1 MLNRIT
7 AFVSRHPWR
16 VILVWLLLGAL
27 AALYAQ
33 SRQSDVT
40 TNDTSSFLP
49 HKYESVRATK
59 LGERE
64 FGVAK
69 GATTVTALVKRAD
82 GAPLTAGD
90 RRQIAA
96 LTGAMTH
103 WRPNW
108 SAVHPVGGS
117 SHQKVKPSSRQRETR
132 VVSAQ
137 PSPPQD
143 RGRFELVA
151 LQFKGNDSDSVIQG
165 AFFQFRS
172 VTQQQFRAQ
181 GLSAGF
187 TSGVATSADTAKA
200 NASTAHLEQVLLF
213 AAIVLLNLLFFRGV
227 LAAIVPL
234 AAVVLVAGTAGGLI
248 VLSAKLFGYHFDITT
263 PQLITTV
270 LIGIGTDYYLFMAF
284 RFRERLRAGDQRKS
298 AAALAGG
305 QVAGVI
311 ASAALAVAAAF
322 ATLGLAQF
330 GQFRVLGPAVAISV
344 LVMLV
349 AGVTLFPAVLAAT
362 GPKMFWP
369 SKSWCRTH
377 QDGPATHI
385 GRLVARRPAVVAT
398 ATVTLL
404 GVLALGVVGVKM
416 NYDLGNGAPNTEST
430 RVADEI
436 NRSLPRGVTDPQ
448 HVYVTS
454 ASQLN
459 PGELQPMRVALAG
472 VIGVGQVSRPVISRD
487 GHAADIELAL
497 NYDSTTK
504 RAMNTARGPLRRAA
518 HDNAP
523 RGSEALV
530 GGTAAIYSDI
540 ADSISHDLKL
550 IFPLAAMLI
559 LIILVALLRSVV
571 APVYLI
577 VAVALEFAST
587 LGAAALLFQ
596 HGLGQPGVAFTMPLV
611 LFLFVVALG
620 TDYNILM
627 SSRLREEERNG
638 TPAREAV
645 AAAFSHAAPAIAAAG
660 LILASSFG
668 TLAIYHDQGTKQM
681 GFAMATGI
689 LIASFVVSSLLVPA
703 TAALVGRR
711 AWWPGMR
718 GRLVRIPP
726 TSAEAAA
733 PAPVPQG

>member
-1 MLNRIT
+1 MFSRIT

-16 VILVWLLLGAL
+16 VILVWLALGAL
-27 AALYAQ
+27 ATAYAQ
-33 SRQSDVT
+33 SRQSDVI

-49 HKYESVRATK
+49 NKYESVRATK

-69 GATTVTALVKRAD
+69 GATRVTALVKRAD
-82 GAPLTAGD
+82 GAPLTSGD

-96 LTGAMTH
+96 LSAAMTH

-108 SAVHPVGGS
+108 SAVHPVGS
-117 SHQKVKPSSRQRETR
+117 DQKNVRPSAHQRETS

-137 PSPPQD
+137 TSPPRD
-143 RGRFELVA
+143 RGRFELVS
-151 LQFKGNDSDSVIQG
+151 LQFKGNDSDPVIQG
-165 AFFQFRS
+165 AFFQFRAD
-172 VTQQQFRAQ
+172 TQKQFRAHR
-181 GLSAGF
+181 LSAGF
-187 TSGVATSADTAKA
+187 TSGVATSADTGKA
-200 NASTAHLEQVLLF
+200 NASTASLEQTLLL

-234 AAVVLVAGTAGGLI
+234 MAVVLVAGTAGGLI
-248 VLSAKLFGYHFDITT
+248 VLSAKLFGYHFDINT

-284 RFRERLRAGDQRKS
+284 RFRERLRAGDQRKP

-369 SKSWCRTH
+369 SKSWRRTLEN
-377 QDGPATHI
+377 GLATRI
-385 GRLVARRPAVVAT
+385 GRLVARRPALVAT
-398 ATVTLL
+398 STIALL
-404 GVLALGVVGVKM
+404 AVLAAGAIGVRM
-416 NYDLGNGAPNTEST
+416 NYDLGNGAPHTEAT
-430 RVADEI
+430 RVAEEI

-454 ASQLN
+454 ASRLV
-459 PGELQPMRVALAG
+459 PGELQRMRTALARVG
-472 VIGVGQVSRPVISRD
+472 GVGQVSQPVISRD
-487 GHAADIELAL
+487 GHAADIGVAL
-497 NYDSTTK
+497 KYDSTTK
-504 RAMNTARGPLRRAA
+504 RAMNTASGPLRQAA
-518 HDNAP
+518 HGSAP
-523 RGSEALV
+523 QGAEAVV
-530 GGTAAIYSDI
+530 GGTATIYSDI
-540 ADSISHDLKL
+540 ADSINHDLKL
-550 IFPLAAMLI
+550 IFPLAAVLI
-559 LIILVALLRSVV
+559 LIILVALLRSAV
-571 APVYLI
+571 APVYLL
-577 VAVALEFAST
+577 VAVALEFAAT

-620 TDYNILM
+620 
-627 SSRLREEERNG
+627 
-638 TPAREAV
+638 
-645 AAAFSHAAPAIAAAG
+645 
-660 LILASSFG
+660 
-668 TLAIYHDQGTKQM
+668 
-681 GFAMATGI
+681 
-689 LIASFVVSSLLVPA
+689 
-703 TAALVGRR
+703 
-711 AWWPGMR
+711 
-718 GRLVRIPP
+718 
-726 TSAEAAA
+726 
-733 PAPVPQG
+733 

>member
-1 MLNRIT
+1 MLNRVT

-27 AALYAQ
+27 AAAYAQ

-49 HKYESVRATK
+49 NKYESVRATK

-69 GATTVTALVKRAD
+69 GATTVTALVKRVD
-82 GAPLTAGD
+82 DAPLTAGD

-103 WRPNW
+103 WQPGW
-108 SAVHPVGGS
+108 STVQPVGGS
-117 SHQKVKPSSRQRETR
+117 NKVKPNAHQRETR

-137 PSPPQD
+137 ISPPQD
-143 RGRFELVA
+143 RGRFELVS
-151 LQFKGNDSDSVIQG
+151 LQFKGNDSDPVIQG

-172 VTQQQFRAQ
+172 VTQHRFHAD
-181 GLSAGF
+181 GLNAGF

-200 NASTAHLEQVLLF
+200 NASTASLEQALLF

-234 AAVVLVAGTAGGLI
+234 MAVVLVAGTAGGLI
-248 VLSAKLFGYHFDITT
+248 VLSAKLFGYHFDIST

-284 RFRERLRAGDQRKS
+284 RFRERLRAGDQRKP

-369 SKSWCRTH
+369 SKSWRRTRG
-377 QDGPATHI
+377 DGPATRI
-385 GRLVARRPAVVAT
+385 GRLVARRPALVAGS
-398 ATVTLL
+398 AIALL
-404 GVLALGVVGVKM
+404 AVLAVGAIGVKM
-416 NYDLGNGAPNTEST
+416 NYDLGNGAPHTEST

-454 ASQLN
+454 ASRLDA
-459 PGELQPMRVALAG
+459 GELQPLRTALAK
-472 VIGVGQVSRPVISRD
+472 VSGVGQVSQPIISRD

-504 RAMNTARGPLRRAA
+504 RAMSTASGPLRRAA
-518 HDNAP
+518 HDSAP
-523 RGSEALV
+523 AGSEALV

-540 ADSISHDLKL
+540 ADSISHDLEL

-559 LIILVALLRSVV
+559 LIILVALLRSAV
-571 APVYLI
+571 APVYLL
-577 VAVALEFAST
+577 VAVALEFAAT

-627 SSRLREEERNG
+627 SSRLREEERKG
-638 TPAREAV
+638 TPVREAV
-645 AAAFSHAAPAIAAAG
+645 AEAFSHAAPAIGAAG

-681 GFAMATGI
+681 GFAMAAGI

-703 TAALVGRR
+703 IAALVGRR
-711 AWWPGMR
+711 AWWPGLR
-718 GRLVRIPP
+718 GRLARIPCP
-726 TSAEAAA
+726 SAETPA
-733 PAPVPQG
+733 PAPGTHG

>member
-1 MLNRIT
+1 
-7 AFVSRHPWR
+7 
-16 VILVWLLLGAL
+16 VILVWLVVGAA

-40 TNDTSSFLP
+40 TGDTSSFLP
-49 HKYESVRATK
+49 TKYESVRATK

-82 GAPLTAGD
+82 GAPLTVGD

-96 LTGAMTH
+96 LTADMTY

-108 SAVHPVGGS
+108 SAVRAVGKSG
-117 SHQKVKPSSRQRETR
+117 QKVKPSASQRETR

-137 PSPPQD
+137 ASRPQD
-143 RGRFELVA
+143 HGRFELVS
-151 LQFKGNDSDSVIQG
+151 LQFKGNDTDPVIQG

-172 VTQQQFRAQ
+172 VAQHQFRAR
-181 GLSAGF
+181 GLNAGF

-200 NASTAHLEQVLLF
+200 SASTANLEQMLLF

-227 LAAIVPL
+227 LAAFAPL
-234 AAVVLVAGTAGGLI
+234 MAVVLVAGAAGGLI
-248 VLSAKLFGYHFDITT
+248 VLSAKLFGYHFDTNT

-284 RFRERLRAGDQRKS
+284 RFRERLRAGDGSKP
-298 AAALAGG
+298 AAALAGS

-344 LVMLV
+344 LVMLA
-349 AGVTLFPAVLAAT
+349 AGVTLFPALLAAT

-369 SKSWCRTH
+369 SKSWRRTREN
-377 QDGPATHI
+377 GPATRI
-385 GRLVARRPAVVAT
+385 GRLVARRPALVAT
-398 ATVTLL
+398 STVVLL
-404 GVLALGVVGVKM
+404 AVLAAGATGVRM
-416 NYDLGNGAPNTEST
+416 NYDLGSGAPHTEST

-448 HVYVTS
+448 HVYVRS
-454 ASQLN
+454 ASRLVK
-459 PGELQPMRVALAG
+459 GELQPLRAALAK
-472 VIGVGQVSRPVISRD
+472 VSGVGQVSQPVLSRD
-487 GHAADIELAL
+487 GRAADVEVAL
-497 NYDSTTK
+497 DFDSTTK
-504 RAMNTARGPLRRAA
+504 RAMSTASGPLRQAA
-518 HDNAP
+518 HGTAP
-523 RGSEALV
+523 PGSEALV

-540 ADSISHDLKL
+540 ADSINHDLKL
-550 IFPLAAMLI
+550 IFPLAAALI
-559 LIILVALLRSVV
+559 FVILVVLLRSAV
-571 APVYLI
+571 APVYLL
-577 VAVALEFAST
+577 VAVALEFAAT
-587 LGAAALLFQ
+587 LGAATLLFQ

-627 SSRLREEERNG
+627 SSRLREEERKG
-638 TPAREAV
+638 TPVPNAV

-668 TLAIYHDQGTKQM
+668 TLVIYHDQGTKQM
-681 GFAMATGI
+681 GFAMAAGI
-689 LIASFVVSSLLVPA
+689 LIASFVVSSLLVPSI
-703 TAALVGRR
+703 AALVGRK
-711 AWWPGMR
+711 AWWPGIR
-718 GRLVRIPP
+718 DRLARMP
-726 TSAEAAA
+726 SAAA
-733 PAPVPQG
+733 ETPEPAPVPHG

>member
-1 MLNRIT
+1 MLNRVT

-27 AALYAQ
+27 AAAYAQ
-33 SRQSDVT
+33 SRQSDVI

-49 HKYESVRATK
+49 NKYESVRATK
-59 LGERE
+59 LGQRE

-82 GAPLTAGD
+82 GTPLTGGD

-96 LTGAMTH
+96 LSAAMTH
-103 WRPNW
+103 WRPDW
-108 SAVHPVGGS
+108 STVHPVGGS
-117 SHQKVKPSSRQRETR
+117 SQKKVKPSAHQRETR
-132 VVSAQ
+132 VVSALA
-137 PSPPQD
+137 SPPRD
-143 RGRFELVA
+143 RGRFELVS
-151 LQFKGNDSDSVIQG
+151 LQFKGNDSDPVVQG
-165 AFFQFRS
+165 AFFQFRAD
-172 VTQQQFRAQ
+172 TQQQFRAH

-187 TSGVATSADTAKA
+187 TSGVATSADTGKA
-200 NASTAHLEQVLLF
+200 NASTAHLEQALLF
-213 AAIVLLNLLFFRGV
+213 AAIVLLNLLFFRGI
-227 LAAIVPL
+227 LAAAVPL
-234 AAVVLVAGTAGGLI
+234 MAVVLVAGTAGGLI
-248 VLSAKLFGYHFDITT
+248 VLSAKLFGYHFDINT

-284 RFRERLRAGDQRKS
+284 RFRERLRAGDQRKP

-369 SKSWCRTH
+369 SKSWRRARG
-377 QDGPATHI
+377 DGPATRI
-385 GRLVARRPAVVAT
+385 GRLVARRPALVAT
-398 ATVTLL
+398 STVALL
-404 GVLALGVVGVKM
+404 AVLAVGAIGVRM
-416 NYDLGNGAPNTEST
+416 NYDLGNGAPHTEST

-448 HVYVTS
+448 HVYITS
-454 ASQLN
+454 AARLD
-459 PGELQPMRVALAG
+459 PRELEPMRTALAK
-472 VIGVGQVSRPVISRD
+472 VSGVGQVSEPVLSRD

-504 RAMNTARGPLRRAA
+504 RAMNTASGPLRQAA
-518 HDNAP
+518 HHNAP

-559 LIILVALLRSVV
+559 LIILVALLRSAV
-571 APVYLI
+571 APVYLL
-577 VAVALEFAST
+577 VAVALEFAAT

-627 SSRLREEERNG
+627 SSRLREEERKG
-638 TPAREAV
+638 TPVREAV
-645 AAAFSHAAPAIAAAG
+645 AEAFSHAAPAIGAAG

-681 GFAMATGI
+681 GFAMASGI

-703 TAALVGRR
+703 IAALVGRR
-711 AWWPGMR
+711 AWWPGIR
-718 GRLVRIPP
+718 GRLARIPS
-726 TSAEAAA
+726 TSAETPA
-733 PAPVPQG
+733 PAPAPHG

>member
-16 VILVWLLLGAL
+16 VLLVWLVLGVL
-27 AALYAQ
+27 ATAYAQ
-33 SRQSDVT
+33 SRQSDVI

-49 HKYESVRATK
+49 NKYESVRATK

-64 FGVAK
+64 FGLAK

-82 GAPLTAGD
+82 GAPLTGGD

-96 LTGAMTH
+96 LTGSMTH

-108 SAVHPVGGS
+108 SAVHAVGASG
-117 SHQKVKPSSRQRETR
+117 HQKVKPNSHQRKTR
-132 VVSAQ
+132 VVSDQ
-137 PSPPQD
+137 VSPPQD
-143 RGRFELVA
+143 RGRFELVS
-151 LQFKGNDSDSVIQG
+151 LQFKGNDSDPVVQG
-165 AFFQFRS
+165 AFFQFRAD
-172 VTQQQFRAQ
+172 TQQRFRAH

-187 TSGVATSADTAKA
+187 TSGVATSADTGKA
-200 NASTAHLEQVLLF
+200 NASTAHLEQALLF
-213 AAIVLLNLLFFRGV
+213 AAIMLLNLLFFRGI

-234 AAVVLVAGTAGGLI
+234 MAVVLVAGTAGGLI
-248 VLSAKLFGYHFDITT
+248 VLSAKLFGYHFDINT

-284 RFRERLRAGDQRKS
+284 RFRERLRAGDQRKP

-330 GQFRVLGPAVAISV
+330 GQFRVLGPAVALSV

-369 SKSWCRTH
+369 STSWRRTH
-377 QDGPATHI
+377 QDGPAARI
-385 GRLVARRPAVVAT
+385 GRLVARRPAIVAT
-398 ATVTLL
+398 STIALL
-404 GVLALGVVGVKM
+404 AVLAAGAIGVRM
-416 NYDLGNGAPNTEST
+416 NYDLGNGAPHTEST
-430 RVADEI
+430 RVANEI

-448 HVYVTS
+448 HVYLTS
-454 ASQLN
+454 ASRLDA
-459 PGELQPMRVALAG
+459 GELRPLRTALAK
-472 VIGVGQVSRPVISRD
+472 VSGVGQVSQPVISRD

-504 RAMNTARGPLRRAA
+504 RAMNTASGPLRQAA
-518 HDNAP
+518 HDSAP
-523 RGSEALV
+523 AGAEALV

-559 LIILVALLRSVV
+559 LIILVALLRSAV
-571 APVYLI
+571 APVYLL
-577 VAVALEFAST
+577 VAVALEFAAT

-627 SSRLREEERNG
+627 SSRLREEERKG
-638 TPAREAV
+638 TPVRQAV
-645 AAAFSHAAPAIAAAG
+645 AEAFSHAAPAIGAAG

-668 TLAIYHDQGTKQM
+668 TLAIYHDEGTKQM

-703 TAALVGRR
+703 IAALVGRR
-711 AWWPGMR
+711 AWWPGIR
-718 GRLVRIPP
+718 GRLARIPS
-726 TSAEAAA
+726 TSAETPA
-733 PAPVPQG
+733 PAPVPHG

>member
-7 AFVSRHPWR
+7 ASVSRHPWR
-16 VILVWLLLGAL
+16 VIVVWLVLGAL
-27 AALYAQ
+27 AAAYAQ
-33 SRQSDVT
+33 TRQSDVT

-49 HKYESVRATK
+49 TKYESVRATK
-59 LGERE
+59 LGESK

-82 GAPLTAGD
+82 GAPLTTGD
-90 RRQIAA
+90 RQQISELA
-96 LTGAMTH
+96 GAMTH

-108 SAVHPVGGS
+108 SAVRAVGGS
-117 SHQKVKPSSRQRETR
+117 RHKKVKPSVHQRETR

-137 PSPPQD
+137 ASPPQD
-143 RGRFELVA
+143 RGRFELVS
-151 LQFKGNDSDSVIQG
+151 LHFKGNDSDPVIQG

-172 VTQQQFRAQ
+172 VTQHQFRSHE
-181 GLSAGF
+181 LSAGF
-187 TSGVATSADTAKA
+187 TSGVATSADYGKA
-200 NASTAHLEQVLLF
+200 NASTARLEQALLF

-234 AAVVLVAGTAGGLI
+234 MAVVLVAGTAGGLI
-248 VLSAKLFGYHFDITT
+248 VLSAKLFGYHFDVNT

-284 RFRERLRAGDQRKS
+284 RFRERLRAGDGRKA

-305 QVAGVI
+305 QIAAVI

-349 AGVTLFPAVLAAT
+349 AGVTLFPAMLAAIGT
-362 GPKMFWP
+362 KMFWP
-369 SKSWCRTH
+369 SKSWRLTRAN
-377 QDGPATHI
+377 GPASRI
-385 GRLVARRPAVVAT
+385 GRLVARRPALIAT
-398 ATVTLL
+398 STIALL
-404 GVLALGVVGVKM
+404 AVLAVGASGVRM
-416 NYDLGNGAPNTEST
+416 NYDLGNGAPHTESS
-430 RVADEI
+430 RVANEI

-448 HVYVTS
+448 HVYVTGTS
-454 ASQLN
+454 RLD
-459 PGELQPMRVALAG
+459 PRRLQPMRTALAR
-472 VIGVGQVSRPVISRD
+472 VSGVGQVSQPIISRD
-487 GHAADIELAL
+487 GRAADIELAL
-497 NYDSTTK
+497 NYDSTTR
-504 RAMNTARGPLRRAA
+504 RAMDTARGPLRQAA
-518 HDNAP
+518 HDSAP
-523 RGSEALV
+523 KGTSALV

-540 ADSISHDLKL
+540 AQSINHDLKV

-559 LIILVALLRSVV
+559 LIILVVLLRSVV
-571 APVYLI
+571 APVYLL

-587 LGAAALLFQ
+587 LGAATLLFQ

-627 SSRLREEERNG
+627 SSRLREEERKG
-638 TPAREAV
+638 TPVRDAV
-645 AAAFSHAAPAIAAAG
+645 AAAFSRAAPAIGAAG

-668 TLAIYHDQGTKQM
+668 TLAIYQDQGTKQM

-703 TAALVGRR
+703 IAALVGRR
-711 AWWPGMR
+711 AWWPGIR
-718 GRLVRIPP
+718 GRLVRIP
-726 TSAEAAA
+726 SAPAETAAAA
-733 PAPVPQG
+733 PVPRG